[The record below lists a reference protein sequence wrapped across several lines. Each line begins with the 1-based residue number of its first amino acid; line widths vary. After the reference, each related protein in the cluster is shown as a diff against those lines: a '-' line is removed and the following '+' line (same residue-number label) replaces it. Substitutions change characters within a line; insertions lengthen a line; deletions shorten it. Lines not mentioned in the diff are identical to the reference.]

1 MGGFNPGFVDEVSNN
16 LPVQP
21 TPFIGREKEVEAAC
35 ALLQREA
42 VRLVTLTGPG
52 GTGKT
57 RMAVHVGGQMLL
69 DFRHGVFFVALASIT
84 DPGIV
89 ASSIAQTLGI
99 MEAAHRPV
107 IESIK
112 AYLRD
117 RHMLLILDNFE
128 QIVDAAPIV
137 ADIMSAAASLKVLV
151 TSREILHL
159 RGEHEF
165 PVPPLT
171 MPDTKHLPPAED
183 LTRYEA
189 VRLFVDRAAALR
201 HDFQVTDDN
210 APAVAEI
217 CANLDGLPLAI
228 ELAAARIKMLSP
240 EAMLSRLQ
248 DQGDG
253 HAQTR
258 LKLLVGGHR
267 DLPVRQQTLRNTIGW
282 SYDLLNEGERA
293 LFRRLSVFSGGCGF
307 EAIEAVCNA
316 DGTLPVDPLEG
327 VASLADKSLLR
338 QRPGPGGEERFHML
352 ETIQEYARE
361 KLEEGGEASALQE
374 WHGAYFLDLA
384 EKAEPQLR
392 GPKQAEW
399 LERLEAEH
407 DNLRAALK
415 WETEQGRP
423 ETGMRL
429 GAALVEF
436 WKAHGHLSE
445 GRSWLEA
452 ALEISSTPTQARAKA
467 LMAAGNLASA
477 QGDYAR
483 ASAVLLESL
492 ELFRQLG
499 DKVRIAATL
508 KNLGNDARLQG
519 NYDAAYTY
527 FQEGLELA
535 RELGNRQEM
544 GTMLGDIGIV
554 AQSLGD
560 QEGARAYY
568 EESLQIRRELKDR
581 RGIAMM
587 LVNLGELARG
597 GGDYDTAQELYEEGL
612 AIARELGDKW
622 GVGMVLHNLGHVA
635 YHRQKYGQ
643 AFDLFTQSM
652 SIFYEMRN
660 KRDIA
665 YCLAALG
672 GVYAAQR
679 QPERAA
685 ILFSAAQ
692 ALSNTISAHLDPADL
707 IEYQRNLA
715 TARSQM
721 SVEGWER
728 AWRQGQRMTLD
739 EAVAYGLEKVGIKST
754 APLSPALTAPLQGLP
769 TGTLNT
775 GRLDTERL
783 NTGPLNTG
791 PLNTGPLN
799 TGPLNEHPAGLSDRE
814 MDVLRL
820 VATGLTDGQVADK
833 LMISPRTVHRHLS
846 SIYSKLNVTSR
857 TAATRWA
864 VESKLV

>member
-1 MGGFNPGFVDEVSNN
+1 MVHFNPGFLDEVSNN

-21 TPFIGREKEVEAAC
+21 TPFIGREKEVEAVS
-35 ALLQREA
+35 ALLRREA

-57 RMAVHVGGQMLL
+57 RLAVQVGGQLLL

-84 DPGIV
+84 DPALV
-89 ASSIAQTLGI
+89 ATTVAQTLGI
-99 MEAAHRPV
+99 MEGANRPI
-107 IESIK
+107 IEAIK

-117 RHMLLILDNFE
+117 RHILLILDNFE
-128 QIVDAAPIV
+128 QIVDASPV
-137 ADIMSAAASLKVLV
+137 VSEIMSGAAGLKVLV

-165 PVPPLT
+165 PVPPLS
-171 MPDTKHLPPAED
+171 MPDTRHLPPAET
-183 LTRYEA
+183 LAGYEA

-201 HDFQVTDDN
+201 PDFQVTDEN
-210 APAVAEI
+210 ASAVAEI
-217 CANLDGLPLAI
+217 CSSLDGLPLAI
-228 ELAAARIKMLSP
+228 ELAAARIKLLSP
-240 EAMLSRLQ
+240 DAMLSRLQ
-248 DQGDG
+248 THGVG
-253 HAQTR
+253 AGAGR

-267 DLPVRQQTLRNTIGW
+267 DLPARQQTLRNTIGW
-282 SYDLLNEGERA
+282 SYDLLNEGERM
-293 LFRRLSVFSGGCGF
+293 LFRRLSVFAGGRSL

-316 DGTLPVDPLEG
+316 DGALPLDTLEG
-327 VASLADKSLLR
+327 AASLVDKSLLQ
-338 QRPGPGGEERFHML
+338 QRPGPGGEDRFLML

-361 KLEEGGEASALQE
+361 KLEESGEADRLQE
-374 WHGAYFLDLA
+374 QHATYFLEMA
-384 EKAEPQLR
+384 EKAEPELR

-407 DNLRAALK
+407 DNLRAALR
-415 WETEQGRP
+415 WAIDNGHIETALR
-423 ETGMRL
+423 M

-436 WKAHGHLSE
+436 WKAHGHLTG
-445 GRSWLEA
+445 GRAWLEA
-452 ALEISSTPTQARAKA
+452 ALDKSHEPTQARAKA
-467 LMAAGNLASA
+467 LMSAGNLASA

-483 ASAVLLESL
+483 ASSVLRESL

-519 NYDAAYTY
+519 NYEASYAYL
-527 FQEGLELA
+527 QEGLEIA
-535 RELGNRQEM
+535 RELGNRQET
-544 GTMLGDIGIV
+544 GAMLGDIGIV
-554 AQSLGD
+554 AQSMGD
-560 QEGARAYY
+560 QEAARAFY

-587 LVNLGELARG
+587 LVNLGELARAD
-597 GGDYDTAQELYEEGL
+597 GDYDTAQALYEEGL

-635 YHRQKYGQ
+635 YHRHQYGQ

-685 ILFSAAQ
+685 VLFSAAQ
-692 ALSNTISAHLDPADL
+692 NLSNTISSHLDPADL

-715 TARSQM
+715 TARSQL
-721 SVEGWER
+721 SIEGWER

-739 EAVAYGLEKVGIKST
+739 EAVAYGLEKVQTKST
-754 APLSPALTAPLQGLP
+754 APLSPALTSPLRPLV

-775 GRLDTERL
+775 EQLNTEQL

-791 PLNTGPLN
+791 PLNDY
-799 TGPLNEHPAGLSDRE
+799 PAGLSERE
-814 MDVLRL
+814 VEVLRL

-864 VESKLV
+864 VETKLI

>member
-1 MGGFNPGFVDEVSNN
+1 MVHFNRGYMDEVSNN

-21 TPFIGREKEVEAAC
+21 TPFIGRDKEVEAVC
-35 ALLQREA
+35 ALLRREA
-42 VRLVTLTGPG
+42 VRMVTLTGPG

-57 RMAVHVGGQMLL
+57 RMAVQVGGHLLL

-84 DPGIV
+84 DTALV
-89 ASSIAQTLGI
+89 ATTIAQTLGI
-99 MEAAHRPV
+99 MEAAHRPI
-107 IESIK
+107 IETIK

-117 RHMLLILDNFE
+117 RHILLILDNFE
-128 QIVDAAPIV
+128 QIVDASPVV
-137 ADIMSAAASLKVLV
+137 ADIMSGAAGLKVLV

-165 PVPPLT
+165 PVPPLGL
-171 MPDTKHLPPAED
+171 PDTRHLPPLESLA
-183 LTRYEA
+183 RYEA
-189 VRLFVDRAAALR
+189 VRLFVDRAVALR
-201 HDFQVTDDN
+201 PDFEVTGDN
-210 APAVAEI
+210 AAAVAEI
-217 CANLDGLPLAI
+217 CSNLDGLPLAI
-228 ELAAARIKMLSP
+228 ELAAARIKILSP

-248 DQGDG
+248 NQGANG
-253 HAQTR
+253 GNGR

-267 DLPVRQQTLRNTIGW
+267 DLPARQQTLRNTIGW
-282 SYDLLNEGERA
+282 SYDLLNEGERM
-293 LFRRLSVFSGGCGF
+293 LFRRLSVFSGGRSF

-316 DGTLPVDPLEG
+316 DGALPIDTLEG
-327 VASLADKSLLR
+327 TASLVDKSLLR
-338 QRPGPGGEERFHML
+338 QRPGPVGEDRLLML

-361 KLEEGGEASALQE
+361 KLDESGEAEALQE
-374 WHGAYFLDLA
+374 QHAAYFMQMA
-384 EKAEPQLR
+384 ERAEPELR
-392 GPKQAEW
+392 GPRQVEW

-407 DNLRAALK
+407 DNLRAAMR
-415 WETEQGRP
+415 WATEQGRT
-423 ETGMRL
+423 EMALRL

-436 WKAHGHLSE
+436 WKARGHLTE
-445 GRSWLEA
+445 GRTWLEA
-452 ALEISSTPTQARAKA
+452 ALETSSTPTQARAKA
-467 LMAAGNLASA
+467 LMSAGNLASA

-483 ASAVLLESL
+483 ASSVLLESL

-499 DKVRIAATL
+499 DKVRIASTL

-527 FQEGLELA
+527 FEEGLQIA
-535 RELGNRQEM
+535 RELGNRQET

-560 QEGARAYY
+560 QEAARAYY

-597 GGDYDTAQELYEEGL
+597 EGDYDTAQGLYEEGL

-643 AFDLFTQSM
+643 ALDLFTQSM

-679 QPERAA
+679 LPERAA

-692 ALSNTISAHLDPADL
+692 SLSNTISAHLDPADL

-721 SVEGWER
+721 SLEGWER

-739 EAVAYGLEKVGIKST
+739 EAVAYGLERVQQVKAT
-754 APLSPALTAPLQGLP
+754 APLSPLLTTPLQTMNTGPMPDLPSAPLN
-769 TGTLNT
+769 TANLNT
-775 GRLDTERL
+775 GQLS
-783 NTGPLNTG
+783 
-791 PLNTGPLN
+791 
-799 TGPLNEHPAGLSDRE
+799 EHPAGLSERE
-814 MDVLRL
+814 VEVLRL
-820 VATGLTDGQVADK
+820 VATGLTDGQVADR
-833 LMISPRTVHRHLS
+833 LMISPRTVNRHLS

-864 VESKLV
+864 VETKLV